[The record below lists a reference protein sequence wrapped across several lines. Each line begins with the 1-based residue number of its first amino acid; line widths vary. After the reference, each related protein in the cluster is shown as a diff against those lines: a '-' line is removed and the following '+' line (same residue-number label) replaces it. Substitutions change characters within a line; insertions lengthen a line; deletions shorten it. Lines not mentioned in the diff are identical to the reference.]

1 MKAGPKAAVDGT
13 RLPFRPR
20 GRRVPSGVRRVLR
33 DAASRVCVVRAPPRG
48 VRVATTVLKT
58 VVAFGHQAS
67 SD

>member
-20 GRRVPSGVRRVLR
+20 GRRVPSEVRRSAARSCFAGLR
-33 DAASRVCVVRAPPRG
+33 GTGTTQG

-58 VVAFGHQAS
+58 VVAFRHQAS